1 MFVEALFGR
10 APNWKNPNVFQWLV
24 KQTVEQ
30 LYHGILVSNKKE
42 RVDTCT
48 TWMNLKGI
56 MLHEKKPIPK
66 GYVLQDSIYIIYLK

>member
-42 RVDTCT
+42 
-48 TWMNLKGI
+48 
-56 MLHEKKPIPK
+56 
-66 GYVLQDSIYIIYLK
+66 QIINIHNKVNEYPDFAE